1 MRHVA
6 TARDIAAPGD
16 RVWSLLT
23 EFEHWPSWGVSIR
36 RVESAA
42 DRVATGVDGRVQ
54 TVAGFWL
61 PFTIE
66 DVTPGQF
73 WTWEVAGIGATGHR
87 LTPLGDGDCR
97 AEFTAPW
104 PAAPYLA
111 VLRISLH
118 RLKTLAESA

>member
-1 MRHVA
+1 MRHIG
-6 TARDIAAPGD
+6 TALDIAASGE

-23 EFEHWPSWGVSIR
+23 EFEHWPSWGISIR

-42 DRVATGVDGRVQ
+42 ARVATGVEGRVQ
-54 TVAGFWL
+54 TVAGLWL
-61 PFTIE
+61 PFTIG
-66 DVTPGQF
+66 DVTPGHF
-73 WTWEVAGIGATGHR
+73 WAWEVAGIGATGHR
-87 LTPLGDGDCR
+87 VTPLADAECR

-118 RLKTLAESA
+118 RLKSLAEAT